1 MRHVDGFETTDLPER
16 LGRELAAGAP
26 CVAVMVADDGDDTG
40 EPSVGDG
47 GDDAGR
53 PARRASATVYRVGD
67 GYVIERDDASGVA
80 ETVGM
85 RSDQLEAYLAGV
97 RHDDAWTVLSIT
109 EQGAGGGRER
119 IGSES
124 TPRR

>member
-26 CVAVMVADDGDDTG
+26 CVAVMVADDGDEIA
-40 EPSVGDG
+40 EPSDGAVGDA
-47 GDDAGR
+47 AGR

-67 GYVIERDDASGVA
+67 GYVIERDDASGEA

-85 RSDQLEAYLAGV
+85 RSDQLEAYLERV
-97 RHDDAWTVLSIT
+97 RRDDAWTVLSIT
-109 EQGAGGGRER
+109 EQGADGGRER
-119 IGSES
+119 IGSQS